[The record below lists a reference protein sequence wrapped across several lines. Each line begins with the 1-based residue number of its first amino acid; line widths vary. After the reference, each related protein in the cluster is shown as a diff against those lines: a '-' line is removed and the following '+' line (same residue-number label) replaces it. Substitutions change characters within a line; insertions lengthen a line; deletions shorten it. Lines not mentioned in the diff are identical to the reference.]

1 MPDASDDRDGAE
13 DAAGRTGLG
22 HGPRIADD
30 LIDSLPGVFYVFD
43 VELRFLRWNRA
54 FEEVTG
60 YGRSEFERMSP
71 LDLFAE
77 EERERVAAGI
87 GEAFGSGASGVDAD
101 LVAKDG
107 TRTPYHFTGRRS
119 ESGGRPVLVGMGID
133 ISQRRRSETERHRLV
148 LDMGERI
155 KELRCLHD
163 VTEAVR
169 SAEDLQEM
177 LARVA
182 AVLPRGLQHPE
193 ATRGRVVF
201 DGRSYDSAPFD
212 PTPVRMSSDIVVEGR
227 PRGRAEVFL
236 VGDGDPVAGEPFL
249 EEERE
254 LLGSVAAALGEA
266 VARRESEARYR
277 SLFAS
282 VPVSI
287 WDEDWTEILAVV
299 RQLRRSGETDFRRY
313 FEEHPDVVRDC
324 LRKVRVR
331 DVNQATLDLFGA
343 HDTEQMLGSL
353 ETVFATPDILPG
365 FVGELVALAEGRRLY
380 RTEMAL
386 NTVRGDRIAVLLTMA
401 FPPEGDPSGR
411 VLVSVMDISELQRA
425 MAALEESNAEL
436 EQFAHVASHDLQ
448 EPLRMVASYLQLIE
462 RRYAGA
468 LDDDGRE
475 FIAFAVD
482 GARRMKRMINDL
494 LSFSRIVT
502 RGGELRPADSTEA
515 LQAAAGEL
523 EATLA
528 RSGATL
534 TFSGLPPVLADSD
547 QLRQL
552 FRNLLDNAVKFRR
565 NAPPEIHV
573 GAVAEDDGWWRFDVR
588 DNGIGIEPGYA
599 ERVFE
604 IFQRLHASSVY
615 PGSGIGLAI
624 CRRIV
629 ARHGG
634 RIWFESVPGEGTTF
648 SFTLQAATG
657 L

>member
-1 MPDASDDRDGAE
+1 MAESDSNRDGAE
-13 DAAGRTGLG
+13 SGTGRTGLG
-22 HGPRIADD
+22 HDPRIADD

-43 VELRFLRWNRA
+43 GGLRFLRWNRA

-77 EERERVAAGI
+77 EDRDRVATEI
-87 GEAFGSGASGVDAD
+87 GDVFETGASSVDAD

-119 ESGGRPVLVGMGID
+119 EAGGRPVLVGMGID
-133 ISQRRRSETERHRLV
+133 ISRRRPYEAERNRLMR
-148 LDMGERI
+148 DMGERI

-163 VTEAVR
+163 VTDAVR
-169 SAEDLQEM
+169 SAEDLREM

-182 AVLPRGLQHPE
+182 AVLPRGLQRPE

-201 DGRSYDSAPFD
+201 DGCSYDSAPFE

-227 PRGRAEVFL
+227 PRGRAEVYL
-236 VGDGDPVAGEPFL
+236 IGDGHPVADEPFL

-287 WDEDWTEILAVV
+287 WDEDWSGVLAIVH
-299 RQLRRSGETDFRRY
+299 QLRRSGATDFRRY
-313 FEEHPDVVRDC
+313 FDEHPEVVREC

-343 HDTEQMLGSL
+343 DDKEQMLGSL
-353 ETVFATPDILPG
+353 ETVFATPDTLPG

-401 FPPEGDPSGR
+401 FPAGGDPSGR

-436 EQFAHVASHDLQ
+436 EQFAYVASHDLQ

-502 RGGELRPADSTEA
+502 RGGELRPADSAEA

-523 EATLA
+523 EATLS

-534 TFSGLPPVLADSD
+534 NFSDLPPVLADPD

-565 NAPPEIHV
+565 DAPPEIHV
-573 GAVAEDDGWWRFDVR
+573 GVVAEDDGWWRFTVR
-588 DNGIGIEPGYA
+588 DNGIGIEPAYA
-599 ERVFE
+599 DRVFE
-604 IFQRLHASSVY
+604 IFQRLHSSSVY

-629 ARHGG
+629 VRHGG
-634 RIWFESVPGEGTTF
+634 RIWFESAPGEGTTF
-648 SFTLQAATG
+648 SFTLQAPAG